1 MRRVAMYVVVSLM
14 LAHVGWAQQTAM
26 LSGQVINLRGEP
38 LEDIFVYL
46 KGTSRLAITDE
57 EGRFKFE
64 VRSGQT
70 HTLTFQSIKISRY
83 EQTAYIEKDTF
94 WEIKLKEEVQS
105 LDEVV
110 VESAS
115 DAFGMRQLRSTE
127 DGGLYE
133 GKKSEVINVEKLIVN
148 KAANNARQAFSK
160 IPSLN
165 IWESDFAGLQLDIG
179 GRGLS
184 PKRMSNFN
192 TRQNGYD
199 ISADALGYPESY
211 YTPPLQAVRQIEV
224 IRGAGALQY
233 GSQFGGLVNFKMKR
247 GNPNKPVNVESQ
259 NTYGAFGFFNTFN
272 AFHGQTKKLNH
283 YSYVYYKR
291 GDGWRPNSDFEQYG
305 AFSSLDYQASDKL
318 KIGFDIT
325 YMYYLSQQAGGLTDE
340 KFAQHPQQSTRAR
353 NWFRV
358 SWTLPALTLEYQLS
372 DKVKI
377 YNRTFGLIA
386 RRSSLGM
393 LTTPDNPDI
402 ENSSGAFKNRD
413 LIDGKFRNVGNETRI
428 VFTYDTK
435 TDLKNSLLLGTRV
448 FRGFTNFSQHLGTK
462 GFGADFTEADTAIV
476 NRRKSDFDFPSFNAA
491 VFVEKIIRLTS
502 SFSLIP
508 GIRYEYIDTQSEGVL
523 TTPVRVTSFG
533 EVVEQDSTV
542 ENSKQRNIFLYGLGI
557 SKKLKDKY
565 ELYANATANYR
576 AINFTDIQ
584 IQTNTQLVD
593 TLIQDESGYSFDLGV
608 RRMDFDPFFL
618 EVGIFY
624 LLYND
629 RIGEV
634 LDDGLRVR
642 TNIGS
647 GRIFGVELFF
657 EVDVLRVLRRT
668 SEHTVSLFVNGSVN
682 RGVYTKIN
690 ERSASVVRSGRRLED
705 IPTYN
710 VKTGV
715 AYGYKRFST
724 TVLATFVGEQF
735 SDARNTRVQ
744 ISPLAET
751 TGVFG
756 EIPAYFVM
764 DFSAKYQFNEMFK
777 LTGSI
782 NNVLDKSYF
791 TRRAT
796 AYPGPG
802 IIPALGRTWNLTLS
816 IKL

>member
-57 EGRFKFE
+57 EGRFKIE

-133 GKKSEVINVEKLIVN
+133 GKKSEVINVEELIVN

-184 PKRMSNFN
+184 PKRTSNFN

-340 KFAQHPQQSTRAR
+340 KFAQDPQQSTRAR

-372 DKVKI
+372 DNVKI

-448 FRGFTNFSQHLGTK
+448 FRGFTNFSQYLGTK

-565 ELYANATANYR
+565 ELYVNATANYR

-593 TLIQDESGYSFDLGV
+593 TLIQDENGYSFDVGV

-744 ISPLAET
+744 ISTLAET